1 VYLQEQAAKE
11 AAAAAA
17 KEAYAANYK
26 NTEDFQAAQELAAA
40 AAAAVAKSRKV
51 NLPVKSKY
59 TELIIDSCEW
69 CGYQYPESESL
80 SR

>member
-1 VYLQEQAAKE
+1 MIPLLIAYSVYLQEQAAKE

-17 KEAYAANYK
+17 KEAYAANFK

-51 NLPVKSKY
+51 NLPVKSRY
-59 TELIIDSCEW
+59 IDVFFFVNVIM
-69 CGYQYPESESL
+69 
-80 SR
+80 